1 MFFKWLFHN
10 CVKKIGIIVLILQI
24 WRHNQ
29 NYNYKMRKFL
39 LLVAVA
45 CVSSAM
51 AQLTTREAAP
61 NSYKLGAYP
70 QAGDLSLMFSV
81 FNITNFD
88 SDDDAVSDFAS
99 VNSLGR
105 GDLITAKYYWT
116 DQVAFRVG
124 IKLQREVSEKTSFD
138 SDTSSELF
146 TKDPDNL
153 SPLQGAG
160 TVESSNKD
168 VIRDWAVKLGIEKHF
183 NSSNFF
189 DVYAGADLYLG
200 LGKEKFV
207 RNTTTQNGTVA
218 VAPVG
223 GVGGNG
229 DGFSTVSN
237 LTSSRSFTKL
247 GVLPFIGVQMFVLDL
262 PVSIGVEYGWDALWK
277 FGGLYKNEIEIK
289 QESANTAD
297 ANGFVTFSENS
308 VSGTYYSTGSPADAN
323 SVAGTAG
330 QNGSAGSSVLNTN
343 QNVKILLNIYFGRGG
358 SSSSDVVIE

>member
-1 MFFKWLFHN
+1 
-10 CVKKIGIIVLILQI
+10 
-24 WRHNQ
+24 
-29 NYNYKMRKFL
+29 MRKFL
-39 LLVAVA
+39 LLVAIA
-45 CVSSAM
+45 SVSSAM

-81 FNITNFD
+81 LNITNFD
-88 SDDDAVSDFAS
+88 SNDDAVSDFAS

-105 GDLITAKYYWT
+105 GDLITAKYYWK
-116 DQVAFRVG
+116 DDVAFRAG
-124 IKLQREVSEKTSFD
+124 IKLQREVSEKSSFD

-160 TVESSNKD
+160 TVETSTKD
-168 VIRDWAVKLGIEKHF
+168 VVRDWAVKLGIEKHF

-207 RNTTTQNGTVA
+207 RNTTTQDGA
-218 VAPVG
+218 VA
-223 GVGGNG
+223 NAAQA

-237 LTSSRSFTKL
+237 ITSSRSFTKL

-262 PVSIGVEYGWDALWK
+262 PISIGVEYGWDALWK
-277 FGGLYKNEIEIK
+277 FGGLYKNEIEIS
-289 QESANTAD
+289 QQDGGTTTA
-297 ANGFVTFSENS
+297 GFTTYEELST
-308 VSGTYYSTGSPADAN
+308 SGTYYSTDLPDPLDAN
-323 SVAGTAG
+323 TAPAGSTG
-330 QNGSAGSSVLNTN
+330 QNGSAGSSSLNTN